1 MDEDALERRYGAPLV
16 AVHRAD
22 PQSALL
28 DLADVPVRFGE
39 RLVSVDAGG
48 TATFASGARVE
59 ADVVIAADGIRP
71 AARAGLL
78 GDGPPRYSGITA
90 LHAVVDWGEPVVAGE
105 YWGPRA
111 VFGLVPLPRGQL
123 YWFAT
128 PRTPPPVRRGRRTW
142 SNGRAPCA
150 RVARAER
157 SAARGAQRGDA
168 GHAGAGPDA
177 RARPRGWDRVIERS
191 ALERLRALLG
201 QDPHAGHEV
210 GARAGG
216 EALECPAHRLGLP

>member
-59 ADVVIAADGIRP
+59 SDVVIAADGIRS

-90 LHAVVDWGEPVVAGE
+90 LRAVVDWGEPVVAGE

-111 VFGLVPLPRGQL
+111 VFGLVPRVASCTGSRRRVRRRPCVAGGARGQTVARL
-123 YWFAT
+123 ARASHAPSAPLRAVRNAVMRAT
-128 PRTPPPVRRGRRTW
+128 P
-142 SNGRAPCA
+142 
-150 RVARAER
+150 E
-157 SAARGAQRGDA
+157 
-168 GHAGAGPDA
+168 
-177 RARPRGWDRVIERS
+177 RARMRELDRV
-191 ALERLRALLG
+191 
-201 QDPHAGHEV
+201 V
-210 GARAGG
+210 GTG
-216 EALECPAHRLGLP
+216 